1 MSEMN
6 VLFFQQI
13 VKMFLMLAVGFAAV
27 KVRILPATAGKG
39 LSQVIVA
46 VIRPCAL
53 LYAFQVDFS
62 VDRLL
67 GLLLALLGA
76 ALSHAAFISITRLY
90 AGGRLAFSP
99 VERASMIYS
108 NSGNLLMPLVAASMG
123 QEWLFYTCAYMGALQ
138 VFVWTHG
145 ESLICGAPRIN
156 FKKAL
161 GNLNVLA
168 MAVGFVLFCANI
180 RFTGV
185 AGQAVETLG
194 DALGSTS
201 MLSIGISFATI
212 TRLDLRRIARVAVVT
227 LNRLV
232 LYPLLMMAV
241 FLLLRLDTLL
251 PGARQIVLITL
262 LGAGAPTGVVVT
274 QIAQLYDK
282 DADEASLIGVV
293 TMACS
298 LLTLP
303 SLIWVYEAV
312 VDCIR

>member
-1 MSEMN
+1 
-6 VLFFQQI
+6 
-13 VKMFLMLAVGFAAV
+13 
-27 KVRILPATAGKG
+27 
-39 LSQVIVA
+39 
-46 VIRPCAL
+46 
-53 LYAFQVDFS
+53 
-62 VDRLL
+62 
-67 GLLLALLGA
+67 
-76 ALSHAAFISITRLY
+76 
-90 AGGRLAFSP
+90 
-99 VERASMIYS
+99 MIYS

-180 RFTGV
+180 RFTGI

>member
-27 KVRILPATAGKG
+27 KVRILPAADGKG

-46 VIRPCAL
+46 VIRPCAIL

-138 VFVWTHG
+138 VFV
-145 ESLICGAPRIN
+145 
-156 FKKAL
+156 
-161 GNLNVLA
+161 
-168 MAVGFVLFCANI
+168 
-180 RFTGV
+180 
-185 AGQAVETLG
+185 
-194 DALGSTS
+194 
-201 MLSIGISFATI
+201 
-212 TRLDLRRIARVAVVT
+212 
-227 LNRLV
+227 
-232 LYPLLMMAV
+232 
-241 FLLLRLDTLL
+241 
-251 PGARQIVLITL
+251 
-262 LGAGAPTGVVVT
+262 
-274 QIAQLYDK
+274 
-282 DADEASLIGVV
+282 
-293 TMACS
+293 
-298 LLTLP
+298 
-303 SLIWVYEAV
+303 
-312 VDCIR
+312 

>member
-1 MSEMN
+1 M
-6 VLFFQQI
+6 
-13 VKMFLMLAVGFAAV
+13 
-27 KVRILPATAGKG
+27 
-39 LSQVIVA
+39 A
-46 VIRPCAL
+46 VIRPCAI

>member
-13 VKMFLMLAVGFAAV
+13 VKMFLMLAIGFAAV
-27 KVRILPATAGKG
+27 IYP
-39 LSQVIVA
+39 
-46 VIRPCAL
+46 L
-53 LYAFQVDFS
+53 LM
-62 VDRLL
+62 L
-67 GLLLALLGA
+67 GIFLLLRLDTLLPGARQIVLITLLGA
-76 ALSHAAFISITRLY
+76 ALSHGAFIFITRFF
-90 AGGRLAFSP
+90 GRGRLAFSP

-108 NSGNLLMPLVAASMG
+108 NSGNLLMPLVASAMG

-138 VFVWTHG
+138 IFVWTHG
-145 ESLICGAPRIN
+145 ESLICGAPCVN

-168 MAVGFVLFCANI
+168 MAAGFVLFCANI

-185 AGQAVETLG
+185 AGEAVETLG
-194 DALGSTS
+194 NALGSTS

-212 TRLDLRRIARVAVVT
+212 TRLV
-227 LNRLV
+227 
-232 LYPLLMMAV
+232 YPLLMLGI

-274 QIAQLYDK
+274 QIAQLYDR

-298 LLTLP
+298 LFTLP
-303 SLIWVYEAV
+303 ALIWVYEAV
-312 VDCIR
+312 TALIR

>member
-13 VKMFLMLAVGFAAV
+13 VKMFLMLAIGFAAV
-27 KVRILPATAGKG
+27 KVKILPAAAGKG

-46 VIRPCAL
+46 VIRPCAI

-62 VDRLL
+62 TDRLL

-76 ALSHAAFISITRLY
+76 ALSHGAFIFITRFF
-90 AGGRLAFSP
+90 GRGRLAFSP

-108 NSGNLLMPLVAASMG
+108 NSGNLLMPLVASAMG

-138 VFVWTHG
+138 IFVWTHG
-145 ESLICGAPRIN
+145 ESLICGAPRVN

-168 MAVGFVLFCANI
+168 MAAGFVLFCANI

-185 AGQAVETLG
+185 AGEAVETLG
-194 DALGSTS
+194 NALGSTS

-232 LYPLLMMAV
+232 LYPLLMLGI

-274 QIAQLYDK
+274 QIAQLYDR
-282 DADEASLIGVV
+282 DADAASLIGVV

-298 LLTLP
+298 LFTLP
-303 SLIWVYEAV
+303 ALIWVYEAV
-312 VDCIR
+312 TALIR

>member
-46 VIRPCAL
+46 VIRPCAI

-108 NSGNLLMPLVAASMG
+108 NSGNLLMPL
-123 QEWLFYTCAYMGALQ
+123 
-138 VFVWTHG
+138 
-145 ESLICGAPRIN
+145 
-156 FKKAL
+156 
-161 GNLNVLA
+161 
-168 MAVGFVLFCANI
+168 
-180 RFTGV
+180 
-185 AGQAVETLG
+185 
-194 DALGSTS
+194 
-201 MLSIGISFATI
+201 
-212 TRLDLRRIARVAVVT
+212 
-227 LNRLV
+227 
-232 LYPLLMMAV
+232 
-241 FLLLRLDTLL
+241 
-251 PGARQIVLITL
+251 
-262 LGAGAPTGVVVT
+262 
-274 QIAQLYDK
+274 
-282 DADEASLIGVV
+282 
-293 TMACS
+293 
-298 LLTLP
+298 
-303 SLIWVYEAV
+303 
-312 VDCIR
+312 